1 MRLWMNVKAGRWNR
15 RDGASWALGALAVL
29 LGVLVVAK
37 VVSLAWSTA
46 RARAVVGLAVAGRG
60 EDPNSLKSHLAQA
73 KGVADALKQR
83 NLFIR
88 QPPKESPVKQVEGI
102 LGSEV
107 LIAGKWYKAGD
118 KIGDAKVVEI
128 RPTDVRIEWSG
139 KTTTLSPMAAVS
151 AAPPGPPPGAGPMKK
166 GEGPVPPKLPEGP
179 PGVAKAPAAP
189 AAEDPLAWM
198 GVELPA
204 KVKEKL
210 LEHWNKASDKEKEQM
225 KDKWNNMSNEERQQA
240 VESMRNM

>member
-1 MRLWMNVKAGRWNR
+1 MRLRMDIKAIYKNR
-15 RDGASWALGALAVL
+15 RDWASWALAAVAVL

-37 VVSLAWSTA
+37 VVSLVWSTA
-46 RARAVVGLAVAGRG
+46 RARAVVGLAVAGNG
-60 EDPNSLKSHLAQA
+60 EDPNGLQRHLAQA
-73 KGVADALKQR
+73 KGVADALKQK

-107 LIAGKWYKAGD
+107 LVSGKWYKVGD

-128 RPTDVRIEWSG
+128 RPTEVRIEWDG
-139 KTTTLSPMAAVS
+139 KTTSFSPMAAVS
-151 AAPPGPPPGAGPMKK
+151 AAPPGPPAVPKELKK
-166 GEGPVPPKLPEGP
+166 EEGPAPPKPPEGAP
-179 PGVAKAPAAP
+179 SAVKAPAAP
-189 AAEDPLAWM
+189 ADDPLAWM

-204 KVKEKL
+204 KVREKL

-225 KDKWNNMSNEERQQA
+225 KEKWNNMSNEERQQA
-240 VESMRNM
+240 MESMRNM